1 MGIAYGV
8 EEEESRVVQLLRQ
21 RTLGVFSE
29 LVVGSFVG
37 WILDDDMTLKRE
49 RGFKKGRQHSLL
61 DRQGGW
67 GVKSGWWRMADGD
80 SRMAM
85 MSVVE

>member
-49 RGFKKGRQHSLL
+49 RGLS
-61 DRQGGW
+61 
-67 GVKSGWWRMADGD
+67 
-80 SRMAM
+80 
-85 MSVVE
+85 